1 MAEVTDKPQERVLV
15 VGGSSRIGLAVARQ
29 FARKGALVTATRFK
43 SKAPD
48 DIEGLSWVQLDV
60 TDESG
65 ISNFAIYLGKEQV
78 GFDVVVIV
86 TGSIAGKKLSDYSFA
101 EVDSIMSVNFNG
113 PVKILSALLPFLNDG
128 SRVVMFSSISGERG
142 SFDPVYAAAKG
153 ALVSFVKSMAVQ
165 LAPRTRFVAIA
176 PGLVAGSGM
185 FDSMS
190 PERRAFHCQATPLGR
205 LVEPEELAAIVHDL
219 TQPHWAHA
227 NGTCVRIN
235 GGSYV

>member
-1 MAEVTDKPQERVLV
+1 MAEAAGKPQERVLV
-15 VGGSSRIGLAVARQ
+15 VGASSRIGLAVAQ
-29 FARKGALVTATRFK
+29 EFASKGAAVTATRFH
-43 SKAPD
+43 SKAAE

-60 TDESG
+60 TDEPAIG
-65 ISNFAIYLGKEQV
+65 NFATYLKQDNAS
-78 GFDVVVIV
+78 FDVVVFV
-86 TGSIAGKKLSDYSFA
+86 AGSIAGKKLADYSFA
-101 EVDSIMSVNFNG
+101 EVDSIMSVNFSG
-113 PVKILSALLPFLNDG
+113 PVKLLSALLPFLNDN

-185 FDSMS
+185 FESMS
-190 PERRAFHCQATPLGR
+190 AERREFHCRATPLGR
-205 LVEPEELAAIVHDL
+205 LIEPGELAAIVHDL

-227 NGTCVRIN
+227 NGSCVRIN